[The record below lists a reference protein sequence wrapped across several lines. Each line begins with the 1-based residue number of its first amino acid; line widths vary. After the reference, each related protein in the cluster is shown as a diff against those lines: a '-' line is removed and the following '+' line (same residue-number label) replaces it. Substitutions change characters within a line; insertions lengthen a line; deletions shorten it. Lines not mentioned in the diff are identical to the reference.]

1 MWCQGELCG
10 VRGSYVVSGGVRWG
24 QKELCGHLDMGRLM
38 AVLAVMEMALMQ
50 VQVAHQGGGV
60 LARDSRVIG
69 HLKPWAGGGRW

>member
-1 MWCQGELCG
+1 
-10 VRGSYVVSGGVRWG
+10 
-24 QKELCGHLDMGRLM
+24 MGRLM